1 MRTTRFALATAACAL
16 VTAAGAGAVATP
28 PFQTV
33 MTGLNNPRGLAWGP
47 EGALYVAEAGSG
59 GTMPCFSTPR
69 GPAFAGLTGAVSRLW
84 HGAQERIA
92 TGLPSYTENA
102 PSGVAATGPHDIAL
116 LGRGNARVSI
126 GLGNDPALRSTCGA
140 LGPMFGRLA
149 QVPASGN
156 WRLEA
161 DIAAYE
167 LDAPNPDGGIIESN
181 PYGLLAAPGATIATD
196 AGGNDL
202 LRVAADGS
210 ISTLAVFPS
219 RSTIPP
225 HVPFTDSVPT
235 SVAVGP
241 DGAYYVGELTG
252 GPFFAGAANVYRV
265 VPGQAP
271 TVFRS
276 GFSFIID
283 ITFGPD
289 GSLYVLQFSS
299 LAGNTGPGELWRV
312 TPGGVRTL
320 VATGL
325 VAPGSVTIGPD
336 GAFYI
341 SNCSIFSTVGAGPPP
356 CNNGGQVVRIP
367 G

>member
-1 MRTTRFALATAACAL
+1 MKRPWAGIAAAICSLAAAS
-16 VTAAGAGAVATP
+16 GAGAVATP
-28 PFQTV
+28 PFQAV
-33 MTGLNNPRGLAWGP
+33 MSGLDNPRGLAWGP
-47 EGALYVAEAGSG
+47 EGALYVAEAGRG
-59 GTMPCFSTPR
+59 GTQPCFATPR
-69 GPAFAGLTGAVSRLW
+69 GPAFAGFTGAVSRLW
-84 HGAQERIA
+84 NGVQERVA
-92 TGLPSYTENA
+92 TGFPSYTENA
-102 PSGVAATGPHDIAL
+102 PSGIAATGPHDIAL
-116 LGRGNARVSI
+116 LGRGDARVSI
-126 GLGNDPALRSTCGA
+126 GLGNNPALRSTCGE
-140 LGPMFGRLA
+140 LGPMFGWLA

-156 WRLEA
+156 WRL
-161 DIAAYE
+161 DVDVSAYE
-167 LDAPNPDGGIIESN
+167 TAANPTGLPFDSN
-181 PYGLLAAPGATIATD
+181 PYGLLAEPGATIATD

-202 LRVAADGS
+202 LRIAANGS

-252 GPFFAGAANVYRV
+252 GPFFVNAANVYRV
-265 VPGQAP
+265 VPGEAP

-283 ITFGPD
+283 ITFGSD
-289 GSLYVLQFSS
+289 GSLYVLQFAS
-299 LAGNTGPGELWRV
+299 LPGNTGPGELWRV
-312 TPGGVRTL
+312 APGGARTL

-325 VAPGSVTIGPD
+325 FAPGSVTIGAD
-336 GAFYI
+336 GAFYV
-341 SNCSIFSTVGAGPPP
+341 SNCSIFSTTGTGPPP